1 MTDQTVGLPSRTPR
15 LSRLRSFATRL
26 LRRIELRP
34 RAAWAVA
41 ALIAAGLMRHFWL
54 DEGTFPN
61 ILFTAGV
68 TLSLVALVVLLT
80 RRVLFATALMASL
93 IAVLVA
99 AASIKRALM
108 NMVLHAYDLF
118 FYLSSWATVSYLWS
132 DHRRYLL
139 GLAGALL
146 AATCVAWLAYRVD
159 TPASSENSVS
169 QEAPP

>member
-15 LSRLRSFATRL
+15 LSRLRSLAARL

-68 TLSLVALVVLLT
+68 TLALIAFVVLLT

-93 IAVLVA
+93 IARDRGRCIDQA
-99 AASIKRALM
+99 RAHEHGRCTPTTSSSI
-108 NMVLHAYDLF
+108 
-118 FYLSSWATVSYLWS
+118 
-132 DHRRYLL
+132 
-139 GLAGALL
+139 
-146 AATCVAWLAYRVD
+146 
-159 TPASSENSVS
+159 
-169 QEAPP
+169 